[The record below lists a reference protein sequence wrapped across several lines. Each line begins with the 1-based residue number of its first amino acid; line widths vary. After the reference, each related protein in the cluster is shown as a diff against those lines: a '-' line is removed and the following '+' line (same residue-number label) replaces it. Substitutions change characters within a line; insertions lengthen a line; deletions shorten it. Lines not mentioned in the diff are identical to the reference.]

1 MMNTLTLSSD
11 IITILSSVKKVSL
24 PREDDY
30 GRLAAVFVISAL
42 FGCTQTAP
50 GPAQEPLALPL
61 PHNYENVH
69 DRGGGGGM

>member
-30 GRLAAVFVISAL
+30 GRLAAVFVTGVVAEACNERATGSNGNPHRL
-42 FGCTQTAP
+42 KTAT
-50 GPAQEPLALPL
+50 ET
-61 PHNYENVH
+61 
-69 DRGGGGGM
+69 RGFPSG